1 MQPTIE
7 NLLSIIHEDGGHY
20 LDEHGL
26 QKAFD
31 DAVEKY
37 YKQRSMLDNISDED
51 IKTPYNSE
59 YITSKEKR

>member
-1 MQPTIE
+1 MQPTLE

-37 YKQRSMLDNISDED
+37 YAKLVLLDELSAQV
-51 IKTPYNSE
+51 KSYAQ
-59 YITSKEKR
+59 